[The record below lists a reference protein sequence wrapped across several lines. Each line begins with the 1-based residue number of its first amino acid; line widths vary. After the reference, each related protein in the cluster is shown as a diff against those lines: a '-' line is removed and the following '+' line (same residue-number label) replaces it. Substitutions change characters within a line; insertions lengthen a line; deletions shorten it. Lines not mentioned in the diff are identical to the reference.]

1 MTTIG
6 YSVAESPV
14 RTELLPTT
22 DAGIARAVEILA
34 QGGLL
39 GLPTETVYGLAADA
53 ENDRAVRR
61 IFAAKGRP
69 ADQPL
74 IVHVLPEWAD
84 RYASVWSSTAARLAE
99 AFWPGPFTMVV
110 PKSDVLPPA
119 VTGGLLTVGLRSPDH
134 PVAAEI
140 LRRFGRGVAAPSANR
155 YGHVSPTIAR
165 HVLDDLDGLIE
176 AVLDAGPSSV
186 GVESSIVEVDD
197 DGSVGLLR
205 RGAITDDQIASASGV
220 TVTDRTAGPVLAPG
234 MVLSH
239 YAPDAPVEI
248 LTEAD
253 LNQRIPALDSSVLVI
268 SCRPVAHVR
277 SVVLEGDR
285 AFAAGLY
292 KALRLADDS
301 AVASVIVVPPTTGE
315 LAPAIMD
322 RLVRAAHRE

>member
-1 MTTIG
+1 
-6 YSVAESPV
+6 VA
-14 RTELLPTT
+14 
-22 DAGIARAVEILA
+22 ILS

-53 ENDRAVRR
+53 ESDRAVRR
-61 IFAAKGRP
+61 IYSAKGRP

-84 RYASVWSSTAARLAE
+84 RYTSVWPTTATRLAE

-110 PKSDVLPPA
+110 PKSEVLPLV
-119 VTGGLLTVGLRSPDH
+119 VTGGLRSVGLRSPGH
-134 PVAAEI
+134 PVAAEV

-155 YGHVSPTIAR
+155 YGHVSPTSAR

-186 GVESSIVEVDD
+186 GIESTIVEVDE

-205 RGAITDDQIASASGV
+205 RGAITDDQIATASGV
-220 TVTDRTAGPVLAPG
+220 VVTDRTGGPVLAPG

-253 LNQRIPALDSSVLVI
+253 LDKRILGLDSSVLVI
-268 SCRPVAHVR
+268 SCRPVAHGS
-277 SVVLEGDR
+277 SVVLEGDQ

-292 KALRLADDS
+292 DALRLADDS

-315 LAPAIMD
+315 LVPAIMD